1 MTVRELVDALS
12 KLPDHLDIYYPRDGD
27 HSALVATVRTAERHV
42 VSWLNPY
49 WNATNSTDYIDEDPK
64 PYMQDGDNLTSSQ
77 TVVML
82 GESESA
88 T

>member
-1 MTVRELVDALS
+1 MTVRELIDALG
-12 KLPDHLDIYYPRDGD
+12 KLPDHLGVYYPRDD
-27 HSALVATVRTAERHV
+27 YPSALVATARTAERHV

-64 PYMQDGDNLTSSQ
+64 PYMKDGDNLTSSQ

-82 GESESA
+82 DESESA